1 MDIWLEYSQFKDKR
15 KITGW
20 VHTFTEEYIIEN
32 SLDQLYMWKS
42 LEAIAELNYD
52 SLSVW
57 KRTGK
62 SRAGVFVKITPTKK
76 RQIVW
81 KVKNQCLRSLCNFC
95 GGKPMKVCYEWNGKF
110 SQLMV

>member
-76 RQIVW
+76 ISQ
-81 KVKNQCLRSLCNFC
+81 Q
-95 GGKPMKVCYEWNGKF
+95 KF
-110 SQLMV
+110 A